1 MGKYF
6 GTDGIRGRASSQF
19 PPLFVFKLGLAAAEV
34 LRKDASSRRPRL
46 LIGKDT
52 RISGDFLES
61 ALAAGMAAGGCDII
75 LLGVIPTPG
84 VAALTRLLEADA
96 AAVISASH
104 NPYYDNGIKF
114 FMGNGYKLPDEVED
128 KIERLIDSYGELLP
142 FADDDDLGHVESYQ
156 NAAGEYAAWLQESQS
171 PDLRGLKIVVDTAN
185 GAASAIAG
193 PLFESLGAAVVCMA
207 NEPDGCNINLD
218 CGSTHLEGLSQR
230 VVAERADL
238 GLAFD
243 GDADRL
249 LAVDEQGLEV
259 DGDHLLAILATD
271 MKRKGELTANELVV
285 TQMSN
290 MGLKLAMERLGVQVA
305 ETKVGDRYVLE
316 RMLESGAAIGGEQS
330 GHIILSRYNTTGDG
344 LAAALRLLTVVQ
356 EQNQPLSQLAQTMR
370 KMPQHMVNPVVKDKE
385 SWRNDAEIMDLIARS
400 EQRLAG
406 RGRLLVRP
414 SGTEPKIRVMAEG
427 EDAALIEDIVEEIAA
442 LISKKMG

>member
-6 GTDGIRGRASSQF
+6 GTDGIRGRASVQF
-19 PPLFVFKLGLAAAEV
+19 PPLFVFKLGIAAAHVLSKEV
-34 LRKDASSRRPRL
+34 ADRRPL
-46 LIGKDT
+46 ILIGKDT

-61 ALAAGMAAGGCDII
+61 ALAAGMAAGGCDIM

-84 VAALTRLLEADA
+84 VAALTRLLQADA

-114 FMGNGYKLPDEVED
+114 FTADGYKLPDELEEQ
-128 KIERLIDSYGELLP
+128 IEQLIDSYGDQLP
-142 FADDDDLGHVESYQ
+142 FATDDKLGRISSYQ
-156 NAAGEYAAWLQESQS
+156 NAAGEYAAWLQEEQA
-171 PDLRGLKIVVDTAN
+171 PNLLGLKIVVDTAN

-207 NEPDGCNINLD
+207 NEPDGCNINLN
-218 CGSTHLEGLSQR
+218 CGSTHLDALCQR
-230 VVAERADL
+230 VLSERADI

-243 GDADRL
+243 GDADRI
-249 LAVDEQGLEV
+249 LAVDENGQEV

-271 MKRKGELTANELVV
+271 MKQKGELAANELVV

-290 MGLKLAMERLGVQVA
+290 MGLKLAMEKLGVQVA

-316 RMLESGAAIGGEQS
+316 RMLESGAVIGGEQS

-356 EQNQPLSQLAQTMR
+356 EHDQPLSQLAQVMH
-370 KMPQHMVNPVVKDKE
+370 KMPQHMLNPTVKDKE
-385 SWRNDAEIMDLIARS
+385 SWRDDAEIMDLIAVS
-400 EQRLAG
+400 ELRLAG
-406 RGRLLVRP
+406 RGRILVRP

-427 EDAALIEDIVEEIAA
+427 EDAATIRAIVEEIAD

>member
-34 LRKDASSRRPRL
+34 LRKDTSSRRPRL

-156 NAAGEYAAWLQESQS
+156 NAAGEYAAWLQEAQS

>member
-6 GTDGIRGRASSQF
+6 GTDGIRGRASVQF
-19 PPLFVFKLGLAAAEV
+19 PPLFVFKLGIAAAHVLSKEV
-34 LRKDASSRRPRL
+34 ADRRPL
-46 LIGKDT
+46 ILIGKDT

-61 ALAAGMAAGGCDII
+61 LAAGMAAGGCDIM

-84 VAALTRLLEADA
+84 VAALTRLLQADA

-114 FMGNGYKLPDEVED
+114 FTADGYKLPDELEEQ
-128 KIERLIDSYGELLP
+128 IEQLIDSYGDQLP
-142 FADDDDLGHVESYQ
+142 FATDDKLGRISSYQ
-156 NAAGEYAAWLQESQS
+156 NAAGEYAAWLQEEQA
-171 PDLRGLKIVVDTAN
+171 PNLLGLKIVVDTAN

-207 NEPDGCNINLD
+207 NEPDGCNINLN
-218 CGSTHLEGLSQR
+218 CGSTHLDALCQR
-230 VVAERADL
+230 VLSERADI

-243 GDADRL
+243 GDADRI
-249 LAVDEQGLEV
+249 LAVDENGQEV

-271 MKRKGELTANELVV
+271 MKQKGELAANELVV

-290 MGLKLAMERLGVQVA
+290 MGLKLAMEKLGVQVA

-316 RMLESGAAIGGEQS
+316 RMLESGAVIGGEQS

-356 EQNQPLSQLAQTMR
+356 EHDQPLSQLAQVMH
-370 KMPQHMVNPVVKDKE
+370 KMPQHMLNPTVKDKE
-385 SWRNDAEIMDLIARS
+385 SWRDDAEIMDLIAVS

-406 RGRLLVRP
+406 RGRILVRP

-427 EDAALIEDIVEEIAA
+427 EDAATIRAIVEEIAD

>member
-34 LRKDASSRRPRL
+34 LRKDTSSRRPRL

-156 NAAGEYAAWLQESQS
+156 NAAGEYAAWLQEAQS

-259 DGDHLLAILATD
+259 DGNHLLAILATD

>member
-34 LRKDASSRRPRL
+34 LRKDTSSRRPRL

-142 FADDDDLGHVESYQ
+142 FADDDDLGHVDSYQ
-156 NAAGEYAAWLQESQS
+156 NAAGEYAAWLQEAQS